1 MSALGQE
8 GETIMVAIASI
19 RVFKDFLSLA
29 LALVFGSLLFFN
41 DFSEVLSVCRGRYC
55 DLAAL
60 AAVVLVSSCIVHMT
74 LYATKADKTDGYP
87 SLFISLILA
96 TNVAFLVYW
105 QTGLFMRLEEMVL
118 LVLCLFG
125 LFQSSWIVLSRN
137 WQKIPGMVNRV
148 VIVGNGKLAEEMKGL
163 ALASGGRYE
172 FRDFIECV
180 PGQWADTE
188 AQVDNPTREILDR
201 AKKARANKVVISL
214 TERRGAFP
222 LQEILN
228 CKLSGMEVLDAPEF
242 YERVNGKLMLENI
255 TPSWFIFSKGFKM
268 MGLRRFF
275 KRIGDIVLS
284 LVGIILVSPLL
295 PLVALAIKLS
305 SPGPVLFKQIRVGKA
320 DENFVIFKFRSMR
333 QDAEKESGAVWA
345 KRNDNR
351 VTKLGT
357 FLRKSRIDEIP
368 QLFNVLIGDMSLV
381 GPRPERPEFVKD
393 LKKVIPYYSERH
405 FVKPGI
411 TGWAQ
416 VRYPYGASVEDAIEK
431 LRYDLYYIKN
441 YSLFFDFRIM
451 IDTISV
457 MVKKLGR

>member
-1 MSALGQE
+1 
-8 GETIMVAIASI
+8 MVAIASL

-41 DFSEVLSVCRGRYC
+41 DFGEILSVFQGRYY

-60 AAVVLVSSCIVHMT
+60 VAVVLVSSCIVHMT
-74 LYATKADKTDGYP
+74 LYATKGDKTDGYP

-96 TNVAFLVYW
+96 TNVAFVVYW

-137 WQKIPGMVNRV
+137 WRKIPGMVHRV
-148 VIVGNGKLAEEMKGL
+148 VIVGNGELADEMKGL
-163 ALASGGRYE
+163 ALASNGRYQ

-180 PGQWADTE
+180 PGQWSDPE

-201 AKKARANKVVISL
+201 AKKAKATKVVISL

-255 TPSWFIFSKGFKM
+255 TPSWFIFSKGFKI

-284 LVGIILVSPLL
+284 LIGIILVSPLL
-295 PLVALAIKLS
+295 PLVALAIKLD

-320 DENFVIFKFRSMR
+320 DENFVIYKFRSMR

-345 KRNDNR
+345 VQGDNR
-351 VTKLGT
+351 ITKLGA
-357 FLRKSRIDEIP
+357 FLRKSRIDELP

-441 YSLFFDFRIM
+441 YSLFLDLRIM

-457 MVKKLGR
+457 MARKMGR

>member
-1 MSALGQE
+1 
-8 GETIMVAIASI
+8 MVAIASL

-41 DFSEVLSVCRGRYC
+41 DFSEVLSVCRGRCY

-60 AAVVLVSSCIVHMT
+60 VAVVLVSSCIVHLT
-74 LYATKADKTDGYP
+74 LYATRGDKTDGYP

-137 WQKIPGMVNRV
+137 WQRIPGLVNRV

-163 ALASGGRYE
+163 ALASGGRYQ

-180 PGQWADTE
+180 PGQWADPE
-188 AQVDNPTREILDR
+188 AQVDNPTREILER
-201 AKKARANKVVISL
+201 AKKVKANKVVISL

-255 TPSWFIFSKGFKM
+255 TPSWFIFSKGFKI

-284 LVGIILVSPLL
+284 LIGIVLVSPLL
-295 PLVALAIKLS
+295 PLVALAIKLD
-305 SPGPVLFKQIRVGKA
+305 SPGPVLFKQVRVGKA
-320 DENFVIFKFRSMR
+320 DENFIIYKFRSMR

-345 KRNDNR
+345 EKNDAR
-351 VTKLGT
+351 ITKLGA
-357 FLRKSRIDEIP
+357 FLRKSRIDELP
-368 QLFNVLIGDMSLV
+368 QLFNVLVGDMSLV

-451 IDTISV
+451 IDTVSV
-457 MVKKLGR
+457 MAKKLGR

>member
-1 MSALGQE
+1 
-8 GETIMVAIASI
+8 MVAIASL

-41 DFSEVLSVCRGRYC
+41 DFGEVLSVFRGRYY

-60 AAVVLVSSCIVHMT
+60 VAVVLVSSCIVHMT
-74 LYATKADKTDGYP
+74 LYATKGDKTDGYP

-137 WQKIPGMVNRV
+137 WQKIPGLVNRV

-163 ALASGGRYE
+163 ALASGGRYQ

-180 PGQWADTE
+180 PGQWSDPE

-201 AKKARANKVVISL
+201 AKKAKANKVVISL

-255 TPSWFIFSKGFKM
+255 TPSWFIFSKGFKI

-275 KRIGDIVLS
+275 KRIGDIALS
-284 LVGIILVSPLL
+284 LFGIILVSPVL
-295 PLVALAIKLS
+295 PLVALAIKLD
-305 SPGPVLFKQIRVGKA
+305 SPGPVLFKQVRVGKA
-320 DENFVIFKFRSMR
+320 DENFVIYKFRSMR

-345 KRNDNR
+345 KQNDNR
-351 VTKLGT
+351 ITKLGA

-381 GPRPERPEFVKD
+381 GPRPERPEFVKN

-451 IDTISV
+451 IDTVSV
-457 MVKKLGR
+457 MAKKLGR

>member
-1 MSALGQE
+1 
-8 GETIMVAIASI
+8 MVAIASL

-29 LALVFGSLLFFN
+29 LALVFGSMLFFN
-41 DFSEVLSVCRGRYC
+41 DFSEVLSVFRGRYY

-60 AAVVLVSSCIVHMT
+60 VAVVLVSSCIVHLT
-74 LYATKADKTDGYP
+74 LYAAKGDKTDGYP

-137 WQKIPGMVNRV
+137 WQKIPGLVNRV

-163 ALASGGRYE
+163 ALSSGGRYE

-180 PGQWADTE
+180 PGQWADPE

-201 AKKARANKVVISL
+201 AKKAKANKVVISL

-255 TPSWFIFSKGFKM
+255 TPSWFIFSKGFKI

-284 LVGIILVSPLL
+284 LIGIILVSPLL
-295 PLVALAIKLS
+295 PLVALAIKLD
-305 SPGPVLFKQIRVGKA
+305 SPGPVLFKQVRVGKA
-320 DENFVIFKFRSMR
+320 DENFVIYKFRSMR

-345 KRNDNR
+345 KQNDKR
-351 VTKLGT
+351 ITKLGA

-368 QLFNVLIGDMSLV
+368 QLFNVLTGDMSLV
-381 GPRPERPEFVKD
+381 GPRPERPEFVKN

-457 MVKKLGR
+457 MVRKLGR

>member
-1 MSALGQE
+1 
-8 GETIMVAIASI
+8 MVAIASL

-41 DFSEVLSVCRGRYC
+41 DFSEVLSVCRGRCY

-60 AAVVLVSSCIVHMT
+60 VAVVLVSSCIVHMT
-74 LYATKADKTDGYP
+74 LYATKGDKTDGYS

-137 WQKIPGMVNRV
+137 WQKIPGLVNRV
-148 VIVGNGKLAEEMKGL
+148 VIVGNGELAEEMKGL
-163 ALASGGRYE
+163 ALASGGRYQ

-180 PGQWADTE
+180 PGEWADPE

-201 AKKARANKVVISL
+201 AKKAKANKVVISL

-222 LQEILN
+222 LQEILS

-242 YERVNGKLMLENI
+242 YERVNRKLMLENI
-255 TPSWFIFSKGFKM
+255 TPSWFIFSKGFKI

-295 PLVALAIKLS
+295 PLVALAIKLD
-305 SPGPVLFKQIRVGKA
+305 SPGPVLFKQVRVGKG
-320 DENFVIFKFRSMR
+320 DENFVIYKFRSMR
-333 QDAEKESGAVWA
+333 RDAEKESGAVWA
-345 KRNDNR
+345 KQNDNR
-351 VTKLGT
+351 ITKLGA

-451 IDTISV
+451 IDTVSV
-457 MVKKLGR
+457 MAMKLGR

>member
-1 MSALGQE
+1 
-8 GETIMVAIASI
+8 MVAIASL

-41 DFSEVLSVCRGRYC
+41 DFSEVLSVFRGRYY

-60 AAVVLVSSCIVHMT
+60 VAVVLVSSCIVHMT
-74 LYATKADKTDGYP
+74 LYATKGDKTDGYP

-137 WQKIPGMVNRV
+137 WQKIPGLVNRV

-163 ALASGGRYE
+163 ALASGGRYQ

-180 PGQWADTE
+180 PGQWADPE

-201 AKKARANKVVISL
+201 AKKVKANKVVISL

-228 CKLSGMEVLDAPEF
+228 CKLSGMEVMDAPEF
-242 YERVNGKLMLENI
+242 YERVNRKLMLENI
-255 TPSWFIFSKGFKM
+255 TPSWFIFSKGFKI

-295 PLVALAIKLS
+295 PLVALAIKLD
-305 SPGPVLFKQIRVGKA
+305 SPGPVLFRQVRVGKA
-320 DENFVIFKFRSMR
+320 DENFVIYKFRSMR

-345 KRNDNR
+345 KQNDNR
-351 VTKLGT
+351 ITKLGA

-451 IDTISV
+451 IDTVSV
-457 MVKKLGR
+457 MAMKLGR

>member
-1 MSALGQE
+1 
-8 GETIMVAIASI
+8 MVAIASI

-284 LVGIILVSPLL
+284 LVGIFLVSPLL

>member
-1 MSALGQE
+1 
-8 GETIMVAIASI
+8 MVAIASL

-41 DFSEVLSVCRGRYC
+41 DFSEVLSVLHGRYY

-74 LYATKADKTDGYP
+74 LYATKGDKTDGYP

-137 WQKIPGMVNRV
+137 WQRIPGLVHRV

-163 ALASGGRYE
+163 ALASGGRYQ

-180 PGQWADTE
+180 PGQWADPE
-188 AQVDNPTREILDR
+188 AQVDNPTREILER
-201 AKKARANKVVISL
+201 AKRAKANKVVISL

-255 TPSWFIFSKGFKM
+255 TPSWFIFSKGFKI

-284 LVGIILVSPLL
+284 LIGIIMVSPLL
-295 PLVALAIKLS
+295 PLVALAIKLD
-305 SPGPVLFKQIRVGKA
+305 SPGPVLFKQVRVGKA
-320 DENFVIFKFRSMR
+320 DENFVIYKFRSMR

-345 KRNDNR
+345 KQDDNR
-351 VTKLGT
+351 ITKLGA

-368 QLFNVLIGDMSLV
+368 QLFNVLMGDMSLV

-457 MVKKLGR
+457 MAKKLGR

>member
-1 MSALGQE
+1 
-8 GETIMVAIASI
+8 MVAIASI

>member
-1 MSALGQE
+1 
-8 GETIMVAIASI
+8 MVAIASR

-29 LALVFGSLLFFN
+29 LALIFGSLLFFN
-41 DFSEVLSVCRGRYC
+41 DFSEVLSVFKGRYY

-60 AAVVLVSSCIVHMT
+60 VAVVLVSSCIVHLT
-74 LYATKADKTDGYP
+74 LYATRGDKTDGYP

-137 WQKIPGMVNRV
+137 WHRIPGLVNRV
-148 VIVGNGKLAEEMKGL
+148 VIVGNGELAEQMKGL
-163 ALASGGRYE
+163 ALASGGRYQ

-180 PGQWADTE
+180 PGQWGDPE
-188 AQVDNPTREILDR
+188 AQVDNPTREILER
-201 AKKARANKVVISL
+201 AKKVRANKVVISL

-255 TPSWFIFSKGFKM
+255 TPSWFIFSKGFKI

-284 LVGIILVSPLL
+284 LAGLILVSPLL
-295 PLVALAIKLS
+295 PLVALAIKLE

-320 DENFVIFKFRSMR
+320 DENFVIYKFRSMR

-345 KRNDNR
+345 KKNDNR
-351 VTKLGT
+351 VTKLGN
-357 FLRKSRIDEIP
+357 FLRKSRIDELP

-441 YSLFFDFRIM
+441 YSLFFDLRIM

-457 MVKKLGR
+457 MARKMGR

>member
-1 MSALGQE
+1 
-8 GETIMVAIASI
+8 MVAIASI

-295 PLVALAIKLS
+295 PLVALAIKLG

-368 QLFNVLIGDMSLV
+368 QLFNVLIG
-381 GPRPERPEFVKD
+381 
-393 LKKVIPYYSERH
+393 
-405 FVKPGI
+405 
-411 TGWAQ
+411 
-416 VRYPYGASVEDAIEK
+416 
-431 LRYDLYYIKN
+431 
-441 YSLFFDFRIM
+441 
-451 IDTISV
+451 
-457 MVKKLGR
+457 

>member
-1 MSALGQE
+1 
-8 GETIMVAIASI
+8 
-19 RVFKDFLSLA
+19 

-41 DFSEVLSVCRGRYC
+41 DFSEVLSVFRGRYY

-60 AAVVLVSSCIVHMT
+60 VAVVLVSSCIVHMT
-74 LYATKADKTDGYP
+74 LYATKGDKTDGYP

-105 QTGLFMRLEEMVL
+105 QTDLFMRLEEMVL

-137 WQKIPGMVNRV
+137 WQKIPGMVHRV
-148 VIVGNGKLAEEMKGL
+148 VIVGNGELAEEMKGL
-163 ALASGGRYE
+163 ALASGGRYQ

-180 PGQWADTE
+180 PGQWADPE
-188 AQVDNPTREILDR
+188 AQVDNPTREILER
-201 AKKARANKVVISL
+201 AKKAKASKVVISL

-284 LVGIILVSPLL
+284 LIGIILVSPLL
-295 PLVALAIKLS
+295 PLVALAIKLD
-305 SPGPVLFKQIRVGKA
+305 SPGPVLFRQVRVGKA
-320 DENFVIFKFRSMR
+320 DEDFVIYKFRSMR

-345 KRNDNR
+345 KQNDNR
-351 VTKLGT
+351 VTKLGA

-368 QLFNVLIGDMSLV
+368 QLFNVLIGDMSMV
-381 GPRPERPEFVKD
+381 GPRPERPEFVKN